1 MIQEKWI
8 IGNDELIFDEP
19 THTYWC
25 NGEKCI
31 SVTQLLKFKFP
42 SKYDGIS
49 EAVLQRAAEEGTKL
63 HEAIQM
69 YEDYG
74 IPSPELEEFR
84 NYLFLKNAFK
94 FNVVECEKPIILKYK
109 DLIVCGRLDL
119 VINENDLL
127 MLGDIKRTSALDKE
141 YLAYQL
147 NLYRIAF
154 QQCYNQEIKGLRGI
168 HLRKDKRKYISL
180 PINDQAVYELLDQ
193 YIKYKE
199 ENKNE

>member
-25 NGEKCI
+25 NGVKCI

-42 SKYDGIS
+42 NKYDGIS
-49 EAVLQRAAEEGTKL
+49 EAILQRAAEEGTKL

-74 IPSPELEEFR
+74 IPSEELEEFR

-119 VINENDLL
+119 VLTETNLL
-127 MLGDIKRTSALDKE
+127 MLGDIKRTAALDKE

-168 HLRKDKRKYISL
+168 HLRKEKRKYIPL
-180 PINDQAVYELLDQ
+180 PINENAVYQLLDE
-193 YIKYKE
+193 YIEYKE
-199 ENKNE
+199 KK